1 MCISNDGNSS
11 GTAQNLLAPHAK
23 GSEMKILSDDQHL
36 GAAGVSQV
44 KMSENYG
51 LIWCVVNDRMTHSS
65 NPPPPQL
72 VSRELTWMGIY
83 VNVNLREC
91 QRLGLGWRRGGL
103 AGAGL
108 RAVLHCCN
116 ITHVRYKECI
126 YCCLYLFVFFNFIY
140 TRPIGLSELAHTH
153 RHS

>member
-51 LIWCVVNDRMTHSS
+51 LI
-65 NPPPPQL
+65 
-72 VSRELTWMGIY
+72 
-83 VNVNLREC
+83 
-91 QRLGLGWRRGGL
+91 
-103 AGAGL
+103 
-108 RAVLHCCN
+108 
-116 ITHVRYKECI
+116 
-126 YCCLYLFVFFNFIY
+126 
-140 TRPIGLSELAHTH
+140 
-153 RHS
+153 